1 MRSGERQCLS
11 RSCARDLNH
20 ESQGQYDMIRV
31 AFLFLFVLLASP
43 AVLRIA
49 IIVEH
54 SDYDIVNGVAV
65 EEEAERSSAHR
76 CVFR

>member
-1 MRSGERQCLS
+1 
-11 RSCARDLNH
+11 
-20 ESQGQYDMIRV
+20 MIRV

-65 EEEAERSSAHR
+65 EEEAERSSAHL